1 MSYYNLGVIFTLPA
15 FLLGIGVSIIALK
28 VIGDVLMTI
37 DVVVRL
43 KITWIS
49 LFYSIGL
56 GILVPVL
63 ASIQPVL

>member
-1 MSYYNLGVIFTLPA
+1 MVIFTLPA